1 MKKMKMKQR
10 SETLEFM
17 VNSLLGTL
25 KATIRE
31 LNCLIIKLQEVTDIA
46 DEMLKEK

>member
-1 MKKMKMKQR
+1 MKQR

-25 KATIRE
+25 KAAIRE
-31 LNCLIIKLQEVTDIA
+31 LNYLIVKLQGVTDVA
-46 DEMLKEK
+46 DEILKEK